1 MYWQY
6 SNYGIGVGGGGGGGC
21 GGGGGGGGGVDGQ
34 GCIMRYIHIYAT
46 DF

>member
-6 SNYGIGVGGGGGGGC
+6 SNYGI